1 MAESVPGRSHP
12 SLKSWCTPTAVW
24 LMMSLAIAVVYR
36 LPALHNAFS
45 ATYVVQDDA
54 RQHVFWMQRFLNPDL
69 FPQDLFA
76 DYFQSVAPWG
86 YTTFYHL
93 AAKVGIDPWVLNKI
107 LPVVIALVATG
118 MVFFILMELTQMP
131 PAAFVSAMFFNQML
145 PVRDDVVA
153 ATPVAFF
160 HPFFLAFLLCLLRRW
175 WWPGALS
182 ILLLGW
188 FYPQGVL
195 VMAATLGLRGL
206 TLVRWQKSQ
215 LTLTGTKADYWV
227 IGSGLLAAFLALLPY
242 ALQDSAYGPVLTVAQ
257 ARDMFALS
265 PSGWSKFF
273 DEDFA
278 DFWLFG
284 KRTGLL
290 PLEWST
296 LDLKVQPQVWL
307 TLALPFLLAFP
318 GRSTL
323 PRQNAGRIALLL
335 QVAIAS
341 TLCFLVAHL
350 LLFQLHLPNRYT
362 EHSFR
367 AIAALGAGVAIAL
380 ILERR
385 RLSRWSLKQRSVGL
399 TVLLVWALAPLVVG
413 LAVGESRGNY
423 IHGQFPELY
432 QYLQGQP
439 ADVVTAGLD
448 AEINNLPSFTNRSI
462 FVGGQGFAL
471 PYHLGYYEEVS
482 RRSVELITAQYSA
495 DPAVV
500 KTFLNNNAIDF
511 WLVSEAMFTPEWIQ
525 TNAWLRQYA
534 RSTEAPQQAI
544 ANPQAT
550 VLEGLID
557 RCAIAPF
564 DSLLLLETACLKAEL

>member
-1 MAESVPGRSHP
+1 MAESVQGRLHP
-12 SLKSWCTPTAVW
+12 ALKSWCTPTLTW
-24 LMMSLAIAVVYR
+24 LIMSLAIAVLYR

-45 ATYVVQDDA
+45 APYVVQDDA

-69 FPQDLFA
+69 FPQDLLA

-86 YTTFYHL
+86 YATLYHL
-93 AAKVGIDPWVLNKI
+93 AARVGIDPWVLNKI
-107 LPVVIALVATG
+107 LPVVIALVATAL
-118 MVFFILMELTQMP
+118 VFFIVMELVQRP
-131 PAAFVSAMFFNQML
+131 LAAFVSAMFFSQML

-160 HPFFLAFLLCLLRRW
+160 HPFFLVFLLCLLRRW
-175 WWPGALS
+175 WWPCALS
-182 ILLLGW
+182 IFLLGW

-206 TLVRWQKSQ
+206 TLVRWQKGRF
-215 LTLTGTKADYWV
+215 TLVGTKADYWV

-242 ALQDSAYGPVLTVAQ
+242 ALQDSAYGPVLMVAQ
-257 ARDMFALS
+257 AREMFALS

-307 TLALPFLLAFP
+307 TLALPCLLVLP

-323 PRQNAGRIALLL
+323 AKRNAGRIALLL

-341 TLCFLVAHL
+341 TLCFVVAHL
-350 LLFQLHLPNRYT
+350 LLFELHLPNRYT

-380 ILERR
+380 ILDRC
-385 RLSRWSLKQRSVGL
+385 RLSQQSPPRRSVGL
-399 TVLLVWALAPLVVG
+399 TVLMVWALAPLIVG
-413 LAVGESRGNY
+413 LAAGESRGNY

-432 QYLQGQP
+432 QYLQSQP
-439 ADVVTAGLD
+439 EDVVTAGLD

-471 PYHLGYYEEVS
+471 PYHLGYYDEVS
-482 RRSVELITAQYSA
+482 RRSVELITAQYSD

-500 KTFLNNNAIDF
+500 QAFLDKNAIDF
-511 WLVSEAMFTPEWIQ
+511 WLVAEEMFTPEWIQ
-525 TNAWLRQYA
+525 TNAWLLQYS
-534 RSTEAPQQAI
+534 RSTDAPQQAI
-544 ANPQAT
+544 ANPEAT
-550 VLEGLID
+550 VLEGMID
-557 RCAIAPF
+557 RCAIAQF
-564 DSLLLLETACLKAEL
+564 DALLLLDTGCLKTEL

>member
-1 MAESVPGRSHP
+1 MTESVSGRSHP
-12 SLKSWCTPTAVW
+12 SLKSWRTPTAVW
-24 LMMSLAIAVVYR
+24 LVMSLAIAVVYR

-54 RQHVFWMQRFLNPDL
+54 RQHVFWMQRFLNPNL

-86 YTTFYHL
+86 YTKLYHL

-107 LPVVIALVATG
+107 LPVVIAIVATG
-118 MVFFILMELTQMP
+118 MVFLILMELTQTP
-131 PAAFVSAMFFNQML
+131 LAAFVSAMFFNQML

-206 TLVRWQKSQ
+206 TLVRWQKSR

-227 IGSGLLAAFLALLPY
+227 IGSGLLAAFFALLPY
-242 ALQDSAYGPVLTVAQ
+242 VLQDSAYGPVLTVAQ

-318 GRSTL
+318 GRSIL
-323 PRQNAGRIALLL
+323 ARQNAGRIALLL

-367 AIAALGAGVAIAL
+367 AIAALGAGVA
-380 ILERR
+380 
-385 RLSRWSLKQRSVGL
+385 
-399 TVLLVWALAPLVVG
+399 
-413 LAVGESRGNY
+413 
-423 IHGQFPELY
+423 
-432 QYLQGQP
+432 
-439 ADVVTAGLD
+439 
-448 AEINNLPSFTNRSI
+448 
-462 FVGGQGFAL
+462 
-471 PYHLGYYEEVS
+471 
-482 RRSVELITAQYSA
+482 
-495 DPAVV
+495 
-500 KTFLNNNAIDF
+500 
-511 WLVSEAMFTPEWIQ
+511 
-525 TNAWLRQYA
+525 
-534 RSTEAPQQAI
+534 
-544 ANPQAT
+544 
-550 VLEGLID
+550 
-557 RCAIAPF
+557 
-564 DSLLLLETACLKAEL
+564 

>member
-1 MAESVPGRSHP
+1 MAESVSGRSHP
-12 SLKSWCTPTAVW
+12 SLKSWRTPTAVW
-24 LMMSLAIAVVYR
+24 LVMSLAIAVVYR

-86 YTTFYHL
+86 YATLYHL
-93 AAKVGIDPWVLNKI
+93 AAKMGINPWVLNKI
-107 LPVVIALVATG
+107 LPVVIALVATSL
-118 MVFFILMELTQMP
+118 VFFIVMELVQTP
-131 PAAFVSAMFFNQML
+131 LAAFVSAVFFNQML

-195 VMAATLGLRGL
+195 VMAAMLGLRGL
-206 TLVRWQKSQ
+206 TLVRWQKSR

-227 IGSGLLAAFLALLPY
+227 IGSGLLAAFFALLPY

-307 TLALPFLLAFP
+307 TLALPVLLAFP

-323 PRQNAGRIALLL
+323 ARQNGGRIALLL

-350 LLFQLHLPNRYT
+350 LLFELHLPNRYT

-380 ILERR
+380 ILDRR
-385 RLSRWSLKQRSVGL
+385 RPPHRSLKRQSIGM
-399 TVLLVWALAPLVVG
+399 TVLLVWAFAPLVVG
-413 LAVGESRGNY
+413 LAAGESRGNY

-439 ADVVTAGLD
+439 EDVVTAGLD
-448 AEINNLPSFTNRSI
+448 AEINNLPSFTNRPI

-471 PYHLGYYEEVS
+471 PYHLGYYDEVS
-482 RRSVELITAQYSA
+482 RRSVELITAQYSD

-500 KTFLNNNAIDF
+500 KAFLDKHAIDF

-525 TNAWLRQYA
+525 TNAWLLQYSRRTA
-534 RSTEAPQQAI
+534 APQQAI

-557 RCAIAPF
+557 RCAVAPF
-564 DSLLLLETACLKAEL
+564 DSLWLLETACLKAEL

>member
-1 MAESVPGRSHP
+1 MAEYLQGRSHLP
-12 SLKSWCTPTAVW
+12 QKSWRTPPVVW
-24 LMMSLAIAVVYR
+24 LGMSLAIALLYR
-36 LPALHNAFS
+36 LPVLHNAFS
-45 ATYVVQDDA
+45 APYVAQDDA

-86 YTTFYHL
+86 YATLYHL
-93 AAKVGIDPWVLNKI
+93 AARVGIDPWVFNKI
-107 LPVVIALVATG
+107 LPVAIALVATG
-118 MVFFILMELTQMP
+118 LVFLIVMELVQMP
-131 PAAFVSAMFFNQML
+131 LAAFVSAVFFNQML
-145 PVRDDVVA
+145 PLRDDVVA

-160 HPFFLAFLLCLLRRW
+160 HPFFLAFLWCLLRRW
-175 WWPGALS
+175 WWPCALS
-182 ILLLGW
+182 IFLLGW

-195 VMAATLGLRGL
+195 VMAAILGLRGL
-206 TLVRWQKSQ
+206 TLVRWQKGRF
-215 LTLTGTKADYWV
+215 TLTGTKADYWV

-242 ALQDSAYGPVLTVAQ
+242 ALQDSAYGPVLTVDQ
-257 ARDMFALS
+257 AREMFALS

-296 LDLKVQPQVWL
+296 PDLKVQPQVWL
-307 TLALPFLLAFP
+307 TLALPFLLVFP

-323 PRQNAGRIALLL
+323 AKRNAGRIALLL

-380 ILERR
+380 ISDRFRR
-385 RLSRWSLKQRSVGL
+385 PQLLTTRQSIGL
-399 TVLLVWALAPLVVG
+399 TVLMVWALAPLIVG
-413 LAVGESRGNY
+413 LAAGESRGNY

-439 ADVVTAGLD
+439 EDTVTAGLD
-448 AEINNLPSFTNRSI
+448 AEINNLPSFTNRPI

-471 PYHLGYYEEVS
+471 PYHLGYYDEVS
-482 RRSVELITAQYSA
+482 RRSVELITAQYSD
-495 DPAVV
+495 DPAVIQA
-500 KTFLNNNAIDF
+500 FLNQNGIDF

-525 TNAWLRQYA
+525 TNAWLLQYS
-534 RSTEAPQQAI
+534 RRTDAPQLAI
-544 ANPQAT
+544 ANPEAT
-550 VLEGLID
+550 VLAGLID
-557 RCAIAPF
+557 RCAVVTV
-564 DSLLLLETACLKAEL
+564 DTLSLLETRCLKAEL